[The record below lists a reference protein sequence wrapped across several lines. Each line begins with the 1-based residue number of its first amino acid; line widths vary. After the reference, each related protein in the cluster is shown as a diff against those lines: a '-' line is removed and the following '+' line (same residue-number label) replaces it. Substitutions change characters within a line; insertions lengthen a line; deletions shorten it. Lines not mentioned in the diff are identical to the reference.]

1 MSHAEPRD
9 LILMPTIGPFALMN
23 ILGGGWWENVRG
35 QGLGRHQAQETGCS
49 NWFASCMLIKG
60 HLLNVSMQV
69 QFSLRLAFI
78 ISWQQCLVGAVTS
91 FSSQFSVDSIS

>member
-35 QGLGRHQAQETGCS
+35 QGLGRHQAQETGQCAKAEGV
-49 NWFASCMLIKG
+49 NQGL
-60 HLLNVSMQV
+60 
-69 QFSLRLAFI
+69 FSLEP
-78 ISWQQCLVGAVTS
+78 SS
-91 FSSQFSVDSIS
+91 FFLIR